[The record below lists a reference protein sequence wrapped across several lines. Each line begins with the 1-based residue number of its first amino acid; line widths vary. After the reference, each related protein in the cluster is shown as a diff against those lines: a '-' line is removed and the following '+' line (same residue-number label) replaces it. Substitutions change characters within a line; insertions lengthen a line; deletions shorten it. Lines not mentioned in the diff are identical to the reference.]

1 MEFEFVQLAP
11 GHLGYGQTSITIGDL
26 TISSER
32 VGKPLRV
39 RMRAPPDF
47 VSVSFMLAAGGSAYW
62 RGHEIETS
70 HALVFGKAER
80 FCLLAALSFSP
91 SARSTG
97 SLPRR
102 SGCGARP
109 PRRLLTLLG
118 ARLAGDVSLRTR
130 LLLGR
135 LCDLAR
141 SGRCVPVDEGTR
153 QFQLLQ
159 RAERLEKEWVVTS
172 LDAMADGLGTSK
184 RSLHRAF
191 KDLAGLGPQSYLRI
205 LRLHQ
210 FRQRLV
216 AGNTNDTIIR
226 LPTIMLRER
235 GATRQYRTVRRFRE
249 KPDRYRRHPRRG
261 WRRGGE
267 WCAGLPCRM
276 PSGALL

>member
-70 HALVFGKAER
+70 HALVFGKAENDYILPVGLR
-80 FCLLAALSFSP
+80 SLSFIAP
-91 SARSTG
+91 ASAFDRLG
-97 SLPRR
+97 LPRPR
-102 SGCGARP
+102 SGLWRTVTA
-109 PRRLLTLLG
+109 PRRLLTSVG
-118 ARLAGDVSLRTR
+118 CAVLA
-130 LLLGR
+130 
-135 LCDLAR
+135 
-141 SGRCVPVDEGTR
+141 GRCVPADTDMLLLVALCDALAEEQGALLFAGRLKGSPTR

-226 LPTIMLRER
+226 LAYDHGFENMGRL
-235 GATRQYRTVRRFRE
+235 TRQYRDWFGELPRETRR
-249 KPDRYRRHPRRG
+249 RRQ
-261 WRRGGE
+261 
-267 WCAGLPCRM
+267 AG
-276 PSGALL
+276 